1 MVKESSGYMKISVGV
16 SNRHVHLKEND
27 FKILFGEISLEKDFD
42 LHQKGEFASKLFV
55 TIKWPKG
62 HIDRVR
68 VIGPIRTYTQVEV
81 SRTDCYILGI
91 NPPIRKS
98 GDISSS
104 SPITIIGP
112 NGTVELEEGAI
123 IAERHIH
130 ITKQQLAYYQLDENK
145 PLNIVV
151 RGEKPTILNNVK
163 LKVSENAYFELHLD
177 TDDANACNLKN
188 GDIVDIL

>member
-55 TIKWPKG
+55 TIKGPKG